1 MIKYFLLTITFYCIL
16 ISCGQIKSNN
26 AITGLTIDKNI
37 KTEVEKHISKS
48 KEFDTLNNSN
58 KMQVYDNSVF
68 AQSYEND
75 SLYYNSYNYNSTD
88 YIYIDKRVFES
99 FYHLEGDTLKIE
111 GAFGIYGGRG
121 FVINIYKNKATLYHL
136 LSSGSYPTYA
146 YKAKDSLTFR
156 LEVPC
161 TETKIVLSEIPDSA
175 KKQIIY
181 GYVEFKSRNYYATI
195 SDVNLRRNKHRDNM
209 KIYFKSSLGL

>member
-1 MIKYFLLTITFYCIL
+1 ML
-16 ISCGQIKSNN
+16 ISCGKKKSDNV
-26 AITGLTIDKNI
+26 IIGLTIDKNI

-48 KEFDTLNNSN
+48 KEFDTLNNNN

-68 AQSYEND
+68 AESYEND
-75 SLYYNSYNYNSTD
+75 SLYYNSYNYNP
-88 YIYIDKRVFES
+88 YNKIHIDKQVFES

-121 FVINIYKNKATLYHL
+121 FVININKNNATLYHL
-136 LSSGSYPTYA
+136 LSSGSRPTYA
-146 YKAKDSLTFR
+146 YKEKDSLIFR

-161 TETKIVLSEIPDSA
+161 TETRIVLSEIPDSA

-195 SDVNLRRNKHRDNM
+195 SEVNLRRNKQRDNM